1 MSKEE
6 IIYQLLIEGRISIT
20 EYLEL
25 VSKPGHL
32 GVLLD
37 FIYDK
42 KKDES
47 STTRRA

>member
-6 IIYQLLIEGRISIT
+6 IIYQLFIEGKISLT
-20 EYLEL
+20 KYLEL
-25 VSKPGHL
+25 ISKPGHL

-42 KKDES
+42 
-47 STTRRA
+47 